1 MKHLQCWPVLPES
14 RWLISSTTRQIV
26 SSMMSRHFSI
36 SGPSLSYR
44 KGQMA
49 NGNWGKQKSWHEE
62 ISWETSLKS
71 WSAGDDCNTW
81 GTECIWCIDCID
93 ISSMGTLDCFMG
105 LISMDMKSNHWHTF
119 DSQDSASEACLDCAS
134 ALRSAL
140 VKTKSLKNWSSK
152 WISSWI
158 TMNQQERWSR
168 KQTFHLWKSTWN
180 RVKPK
185 HHPNKKGTSSEKM
198 HLYCW
203 VPALGFPGFPGRFV
217 CCLPWRIKPKKVLK
231 NTCDVP
237 DFQQQHPPDFQYQY
251 VSYTRQ
257 KWVIHL

>member
-1 MKHLQCWPVLPES
+1 LSGLRFCIEKCIGEDKVLEKLIFQVNLFLNHHESTREVVKETNISPMK
-14 RWLISSTTRQIV
+14 I
-26 SSMMSRHFSI
+26 
-36 SGPSLSYR
+36 
-44 KGQMA
+44 
-49 NGNWGKQKSWHEE
+49 N
-62 ISWETSLKS
+62 
-71 WSAGDDCNTW
+71 
-81 GTECIWCIDCID
+81 
-93 ISSMGTLDCFMG
+93 
-105 LISMDMKSNHWHTF
+105 
-119 DSQDSASEACLDCAS
+119 
-134 ALRSAL
+134 
-140 VKTKSLKNWSSK
+140 
-152 WISSWI
+152 
-158 TMNQQERWSR
+158 
-168 KQTFHLWKSTWN
+168 
-180 RVKPK
+180 VKPK